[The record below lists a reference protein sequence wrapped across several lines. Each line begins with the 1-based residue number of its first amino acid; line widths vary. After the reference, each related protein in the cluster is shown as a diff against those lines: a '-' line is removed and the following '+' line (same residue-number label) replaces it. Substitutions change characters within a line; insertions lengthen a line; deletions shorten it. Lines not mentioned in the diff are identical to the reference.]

1 MGLFGR
7 KTKPEERADPQG
19 EVKAE
24 ESLLRALIG
33 PTDVSKETMLQ
44 IPVVNACIDKLAG
57 TICRLPIRLYKK
69 EGGVVTEVTDDERL
83 LLLNGD
89 TGDVLNANEFW
100 RNMIQDYFLGQGGY
114 AYIHKSGSGKYL
126 GLHHVEETKISV
138 VKNEDPIFKSYS
150 ILVQGE
156 SFFPHNFLKIRRRVR
171 DGAEGMPIW
180 KESPLIFGVAYNTY
194 VFEENLVKKGGNKR
208 GFIESENRLAKEAI
222 EAIKTAWRNLYSNN
236 TDNVVVLNNGAKF
249 KESSNTSVEMQLNEN
264 KETNDTEICAM
275 FGFSPSILKGN
286 ATERDRKEFI
296 GAVMALLDTIETALD
311 KDLLREK
318 EKGSFYFAF
327 DTKELTRGDEKER
340 FEAYAIALQNN
351 FMQIDEIRAK
361 EDMPPLGF
369 KWVRIGLQ
377 DVLLD
382 MESGKVFTPNMNA
395 IADLNHM
402 KGGGEK

>member
-1 MGLFGR
+1 
-7 KTKPEERADPQG
+7 
-19 EVKAE
+19 
-24 ESLLRALIG
+24 
-33 PTDVSKETMLQ
+33 
-44 IPVVNACIDKLAG
+44 
-57 TICRLPIRLYKK
+57 
-69 EGGVVTEVTDDERL
+69 
-83 LLLNGD
+83 
-89 TGDVLNANEFW
+89 
-100 RNMIQDYFLGQGGY
+100 
-114 AYIHKSGSGKYL
+114 
-126 GLHHVEETKISV
+126 
-138 VKNEDPIFKSYS
+138 
-150 ILVQGE
+150 
-156 SFFPHNFLKIRRRVR
+156 
-171 DGAEGMPIW
+171 MPIW